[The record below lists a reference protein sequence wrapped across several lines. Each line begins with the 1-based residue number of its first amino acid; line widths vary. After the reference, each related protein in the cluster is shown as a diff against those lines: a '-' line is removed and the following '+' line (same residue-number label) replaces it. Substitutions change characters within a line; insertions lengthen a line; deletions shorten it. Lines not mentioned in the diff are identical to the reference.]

1 MSKFVL
7 TTESTCDI
15 WRSYKDREDLGF
27 ISLSYTVDG
36 NSIFDNDESVS
47 PHDFYDMMREGKRP
61 NTSLVNFE
69 RFTEF
74 FEGYLKKGVD
84 VLHFSFSSALS
95 GTCNNA
101 FLAAEELNRKYE
113 NKVTVVDTLCASAGQ
128 GLFFLT
134 AVKKRDEGM
143 SLSDLAKWAE
153 NTKLNMSHRFTVMD
167 LKYLERTGRVSKA
180 AAIFGTLLAV
190 KPVLHVD
197 DNGKLVAINKV
208 RGRRQSLEALA
219 KAMEETKGE
228 WQNDVVYIS
237 QADAVEDAEFLK
249 ELVLKNNPKS
259 EVVITDI
266 GPVIGSHSGPGTIAL
281 FFFADK
287 R

>member
-1 MSKFVL
+1 M
-7 TTESTCDI
+7 
-15 WRSYKDREDLGF
+15 
-27 ISLSYTVDG
+27 
-36 NSIFDNDESVS
+36 
-47 PHDFYDMMREGKRP
+47 
-61 NTSLVNFE
+61 
-69 RFTEF
+69 
-74 FEGYLKKGVD
+74 
-84 VLHFSFSSALS
+84 
-95 GTCNNA
+95 
-101 FLAAEELNRKYE
+101 
-113 NKVTVVDTLCASAGQ
+113 TVVDTLCASAGQ

-249 ELVLKNNPKS
+249 GLILKNNPKS

>member
-15 WRSYKDREDLGF
+15 WRSFENREDLGF
-27 ISLSYTVDG
+27 ISLSYTLDDVTL
-36 NSIFDNDESVS
+36 FDMDKSVS
-47 PHDFYDMMREGKRP
+47 PSDFYEKMRQGKKP

-69 RFTEF
+69 RFVDF
-74 FEGYLKKGVD
+74 FEGYLKEGKD
-84 VLHFSFSSALS
+84 VLHFSFTSALS
-95 GTCNNA
+95 GTASNA
-101 FLAAEELNRKYE
+101 FLAAEELNAKYE
-113 NKVTVVDTLCASAGQ
+113 NKVTVIDTLCASAGQ
-128 GLFFLT
+128 GLFF
-134 AVKKRDEGM
+134 VKDIKKLEQGE
-143 SLSDLAKWAE
+143 SLEEIATWAE
-153 NTKLNMSHRFTVMD
+153 SVKLNVSHRFTVMD

-180 AAIFGTLLAV
+180 AAIFGTLLSV

-197 DNGKLVAINKV
+197 DNGKLVAISKV

-219 KAMEETKGE
+219 KAMEDTKGQWE
-228 WQNDVVYIS
+228 NDLVYIS
-237 QADAVEDAEFLK
+237 QADAMEDAEFLK
-249 ELVLKNNPKS
+249 SLVLKNNPKA
-259 EVVITDI
+259 EVIITDI